1 MGEIRSVGGRLKG
14 RINGRHL
21 NTTVTV
27 VSLSEANINVISRVA
42 KKKKAETLRPR
53 TVSPVDWTG
62 CARLHVRLGFANYGA
77 QMILSRCHARCI
89 QAQVCEMALLDNNR
103 ESRPVY

>member
-1 MGEIRSVGGRLKG
+1 MGEIRPVEGRLKG
-14 RINGRHL
+14 WINGRHL
-21 NTTVTV
+21 NPTV
-27 VSLSEANINVISRVA
+27 VSSSQAILMVISRVA

-62 CARLHVRLGFANYGA
+62 CARLHVRLGFANYDA

-89 QAQVCEMALLDNNR
+89 QAQACEMALLDNNR
-103 ESRPVY
+103 ESRPVC

>member
-21 NTTVTV
+21 STTVTV

-42 KKKKAETLRPR
+42 KKKKAETLRREPR
-53 TVSPVDWTG
+53 GLDWLRSTTRSTRICQLWCPNDPFAVSCSMHSG
-62 CARLHVRLGFANYGA
+62 SGL
-77 QMILSRCHARCI
+77 
-89 QAQVCEMALLDNNR
+89 
-103 ESRPVY
+103 

>member
-21 NTTVTV
+21 NTTV
-27 VSLSEANINVISRVA
+27 VSLSEVILMVISRVA

-62 CARLHVRLGFANYGA
+62 CARLHVRLGFANYDA

-103 ESRPVY
+103 ESRPVC